1 MIRTIILAL
10 FLCFLEG
17 HASFISGSIGTS
29 HLKSSVYSPSKP
41 YPSLYLE
48 LGFFDDPSIIL
59 DFKYSLGLR
68 RYGFFYQKKSYAIS
82 SIVVKPIMLSV
93 TIKGLMV
100 ESYTSLYQNFLADE
114 VVNGRNNDEVLF
126 FSPRTGAG
134 YGFRA
139 GYYVTESFLIALN
152 YEYST
157 LTFDWPAE
165 FYYYHLSFQW
175 NFESLIDYINPIGK
189 TEKTGIS
196 VNNFING

>member
-1 MIRTIILAL
+1 MYRFLILAL
-10 FLCFLEG
+10 FLCSIKV
-17 HASFISGSIGTS
+17 HASFISTSIGMS
-29 HLKSSVYSPSKP
+29 HLTSSVYSPSKP

-48 LGFFDDPSIIL
+48 LGFFDEPTNIL

-93 TIKGLMV
+93 TIMGLMV
-100 ESYTSLYQNFLADE
+100 ESYINLYQNFLADE
-114 VVNGRNNDEVLF
+114 VVNGRNDDEDLL
-126 FSPRTGAG
+126 FSPRIGVG

-152 YEYST
+152 YEYSA

-175 NFESLIDYINPIGK
+175 NFESLIDYINPMGK
-189 TEKTGIS
+189 DRK
-196 VNNFING
+196 NWH

>member
-1 MIRTIILAL
+1 MIRIIILAF
-10 FLCFLEG
+10 FLCSIKV
-17 HASFISGSIGTS
+17 HASFISTSIGTS
-29 HLKSSVYSPSKP
+29 HLKSNIYTPSKP
-41 YPSLYLE
+41 YPSIYLE
-48 LGFFDDPSIIL
+48 LGFFDEPTNIL

-82 SIVVKPIMLSV
+82 SIVLKPIILSV
-93 TIKGLMV
+93 TIMGLMV
-100 ESYTSLYQNFLADE
+100 ESYINLYQNFLADE
-114 VVNGRNNDEVLF
+114 VVNGRNDDEDLF

-196 VNNFING
+196 VSNFIKG

>member
-1 MIRTIILAL
+1 MYRFLILAL
-10 FLCFLEG
+10 FLCSLEG

-48 LGFFDDPSIIL
+48 LGFFDEPTNIL

-82 SIVVKPIMLSV
+82 SIVVKPIILSV
-93 TIKGLMV
+93 TIMGLMV
-100 ESYTSLYQNFLADE
+100 ESYINLYQNFLADE
-114 VVNGRNNDEVLF
+114 VVNGRNDDEDLF
-126 FSPRTGAG
+126 FSPRIGVG

-152 YEYST
+152 YEYSA

-175 NFESLIDYINPIGK
+175 NFESLIDYINPMGK
-189 TEKTGIS
+189 DRK
-196 VNNFING
+196 NWH

>member
-1 MIRTIILAL
+1 MYRFLILAL
-10 FLCFLEG
+10 FLCSLEG

-41 YPSLYLE
+41 YPSIYLE
-48 LGFFDDPSIIL
+48 LGFFDEPTNIL

-82 SIVVKPIMLSV
+82 SIVVKPIILSV
-93 TIKGLMV
+93 TIMGLMV
-100 ESYTSLYQNFLADE
+100 ESYVSLYRNFLADE
-114 VVNGRNNDEVLF
+114 VVNGRNNDEDLF
-126 FSPRTGAG
+126 FSPRIGVG

-152 YEYST
+152 YEYSA

-175 NFESLIDYINPIGK
+175 NFESLIDYINPMGK
-189 TEKTGIS
+189 DRK
-196 VNNFING
+196 NWH

>member
-1 MIRTIILAL
+1 MYRFLILAL
-10 FLCFLEG
+10 FLCSLEG

-29 HLKSSVYSPSKP
+29 HLKSNIYTPSKP
-41 YPSLYLE
+41 YPSIYLE
-48 LGFFDDPSIIL
+48 LGFFDEPTNIL

-82 SIVVKPIMLSV
+82 SIVVKPIILSV
-93 TIKGLMV
+93 TIMGLMV
-100 ESYTSLYQNFLADE
+100 ESYVSLYRNFLADE
-114 VVNGRNNDEVLF
+114 VVNGRNNDEDLF
-126 FSPRTGAG
+126 FSPRIGVG

-175 NFESLIDYINPIGK
+175 NFESLIDYINPMGK
-189 TEKTGIS
+189 DRK
-196 VNNFING
+196 NWH